1 MATAARSGRP
11 RIIGYAESGP
21 PVRAPTSQG
30 SSACGKDTK
39 VESRR
44 LRRERWV
51 GGGWQGLTRTAF
63 TADDAPIEVNDMT
76 FDGSAYTFVYDISTE

>member
-30 SSACGKDTK
+30 SSACDKSTK
-39 VESRR
+39 VE
-44 LRRERWV
+44 V
-51 GGGWQGLTRTAF
+51 
-63 TADDAPIEVNDMT
+63 T
-76 FDGSAYTFVYDISTE
+76 FEGSAYTFLYGIVTE